1 MKSRIKK
8 MEINSDDNTIVKEL
22 QNISKNKKEMT
33 KARKKIK
40 ITIWSIMICNFL
52 AGCFVGSIYFILDD
66 IVYLLI
72 GIVIILLDIPAYI
85 FLNRIIEKIDSN
97 N

>member
-1 MKSRIKK
+1 MTIQIKQNKK

-66 IVYLLI
+66 IMYLFI

-85 FLNRIIEKIDSN
+85 FLNKIIVHAT
-97 N
+97 